1 MHPLIQASKF
11 IEQHMEVFDTRQSQ
25 CECCGMIKYE
35 NFREAQSHK
44 ELGALAKNSVIVIP
58 CRTQIPF
65 DEDRGWSVYRFDFR
79 DHC

>member
-44 ELGALAKNSVIVIP
+44 ELGALAKKLRDRYSLSNSNSI
-58 CRTQIPF
+58 
-65 DEDRGWSVYRFDFR
+65 
-79 DHC
+79 